1 MQWIL
6 ESPPLKGYSTI
17 TDWLQDLYGT
27 TVELDGGGYTVESI
41 EEFKI
46 LRPQLLD
53 YTVIA
58 KVMLRRHE
66 SPFVQY
72 NAELNI
78 ELGDDR
84 RN

>member
-6 ESPPLKGYSTI
+6 ESPPLRGYSAI
-17 TDWLQDLYGT
+17 TDWLQNLYGI
-27 TVELDGGGYTVESI
+27 TVELDGAGYTVESI
-41 EEFKI
+41 EDFKI
-46 LRPQLLD
+46 LRPQQN
-53 YTVIA
+53 YIVIA

-78 ELGDDR
+78 EMDDAR